1 MQNNTHWD
9 IYRKTSKQ
17 GILFARV
24 HINTLLLQHFFL
36 SQMQTYSKSLLTEI
50 SAKSTFRI
58 GFDFKE
64 VNISLSLSVSLSV
77 SIYIYIYIYIY
88 TLRYLLYF
96 VMITTICLSWI
107 SLTYQKW
114 ALLKM
119 LTMPFNDMT
128 GTDVCD
134 STA

>member
-1 MQNNTHWD
+1 MQNNTQWD

-36 SQMQTYSKSLLTEI
+36 SQMQTYSKSLLSEI

-77 SIYIYIYIYIY
+77 SLYIYIYIY
-88 TLRYLLYF
+88 TY
-96 VMITTICLSWI
+96 IH
-107 SLTYQKW
+107 
-114 ALLKM
+114 
-119 LTMPFNDMT
+119 
-128 GTDVCD
+128 
-134 STA
+134 

>member
-24 HINTLLLQHFFL
+24 HINTLLLQHFF
-36 SQMQTYSKSLLTEI
+36 QMMQTYSKSLSTEI

-64 VNISLSLSVSLSV
+64 VNLSLSLSLSLSL
-77 SIYIYIYIYIY
+77 Y

-96 VMITTICLSWI
+96 VMITTICLS
-107 SLTYQKW
+107 
-114 ALLKM
+114 
-119 LTMPFNDMT
+119 
-128 GTDVCD
+128 
-134 STA
+134 